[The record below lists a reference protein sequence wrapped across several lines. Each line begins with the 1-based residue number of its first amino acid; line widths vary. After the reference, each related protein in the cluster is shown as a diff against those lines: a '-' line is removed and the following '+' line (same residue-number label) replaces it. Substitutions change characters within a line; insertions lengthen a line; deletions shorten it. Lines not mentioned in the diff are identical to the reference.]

1 MMSTTQ
7 RYQTDASFRQLVD
20 MLYSLIDHAE
30 YTPTEI
36 REAAMLA
43 HILYEERRIR
53 PILIDGLGQI
63 ARDFNHGS

>member
-7 RYQTDASFRQLVD
+7 RYQTDATFRQLVD